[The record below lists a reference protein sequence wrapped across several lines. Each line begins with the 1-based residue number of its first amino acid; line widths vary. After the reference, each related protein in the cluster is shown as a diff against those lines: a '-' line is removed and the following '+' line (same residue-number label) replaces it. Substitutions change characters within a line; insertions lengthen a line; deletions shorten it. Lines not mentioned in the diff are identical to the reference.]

1 VNRAAAKASAMRSAK
16 SSVNRAAAKASA
28 MHSAERRVSRAAPKR
43 NPAEINIGKF
53 TYFLIPCPRGFSYD
67 IMKKVN

>member
-1 VNRAAAKASAMRSAK
+1 MR
-16 SSVNRAAAKASA
+16 
-28 MHSAERRVSRAAPKR
+28 SAERRVSRAAPER